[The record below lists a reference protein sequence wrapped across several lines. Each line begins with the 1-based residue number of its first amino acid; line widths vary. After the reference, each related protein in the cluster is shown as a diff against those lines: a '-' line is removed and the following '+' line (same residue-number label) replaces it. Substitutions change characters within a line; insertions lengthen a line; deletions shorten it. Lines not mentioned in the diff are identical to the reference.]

1 MELFFYS
8 LSCMMNGHTNSEPS
22 EPVTLE
28 SLRRKL
34 FTTSDELE
42 KLKCNREIEGKNE
55 NPIYRS
61 GKNM

>member
-1 MELFFYS
+1 
-8 LSCMMNGHTNSEPS
+8 MNGHTNSEPS